1 MKTFYANDKYIRA
14 LKPKL
19 FFMKQIIFLVLLILS
34 ACIPQKTESQFPAT
48 KTASRGDQI
57 SPQPAVAE
65 ALLISPDGI
74 GKARLGMTL
83 RELKQISAPDTE
95 FELISSFMVDVAAI
109 AVSKQGLVQYYIL
122 FPAGSTSHADGSTPT
137 DNDPITLLMTDN
149 QNYQTAEGVKVGTTI
164 KQAED
169 IYGDAILAY
178 NIEGESREYI
188 TFGAQNPAN
197 IRFRASYFK
206 LISDGLGFSGIYP
219 EYPGVSYTTDKY
231 QADAAISVIEV
242 ACHPSNC
249 PEGESATSH
258 QDG

>member
-1 MKTFYANDKYIRA
+1 MEIFGSNNKYIKA
-14 LKPKL
+14 LTSKS
-19 FFMKQIIFLVLLILS
+19 FFRKRIIFLVLLILP
-34 ACIPQKTESQFPAT
+34 ACLSQKNESQFPAT
-48 KTASRGDQI
+48 KTVSRGDQI
-57 SPQPAVAE
+57 SPKLTVAE
-65 ALLISPDGI
+65 TLLISANGI
-74 GKARLGMTL
+74 GQAKLGMTL
-83 RELKQISAPDTE
+83 KELKQISAPDTE
-95 FELISSFMVDVAAI
+95 FELISSFMVDLSAI
-109 AVSKQGLVQYYIL
+109 ALKKDGLVLYYIL

-188 TFGAQNPAN
+188 TFGAQNPPN

-219 EYPGVSYTTDKY
+219 EYPGASYTTDKY
-231 QADAAISVIEV
+231 RADAAISAIEV
-242 ACHPSNC
+242 TCNPSNC
-249 PEGESATSH
+249 LE
-258 QDG
+258 

>member
-1 MKTFYANDKYIRA
+1 MEIFGGNDKYIKA
-14 LKPKL
+14 LTSKS
-19 FFMKQIIFLVLLILS
+19 FFRKQIIFLALLILP
-34 ACIPQKTESQFPAT
+34 ACLSPKNESQFPAT
-48 KTASRGDQI
+48 KTSSREEQI
-57 SPQPAVAE
+57 TPKPFVQE
-65 ALLISPDGI
+65 ALRISANGI
-74 GKARLGMTL
+74 GKAKLGMTL

-95 FELISSFMVDVAAI
+95 FKLISPFMVDVTAI
-109 AVSKQGLVQYYIL
+109 AVSKRGLVQYYIL
-122 FPAGSTSHADGSTPT
+122 FPAGSTSHADGLTPT

-178 NIEGESREYI
+178 NIEGESREYV
-188 TFGAQNPAN
+188 TFGGQNPPN

-231 QADAAISVIEV
+231 QVDAAISAIEV
-242 ACHPSNC
+242 ACNPSDC
-249 PEGESATSH
+249 LE
-258 QDG
+258 